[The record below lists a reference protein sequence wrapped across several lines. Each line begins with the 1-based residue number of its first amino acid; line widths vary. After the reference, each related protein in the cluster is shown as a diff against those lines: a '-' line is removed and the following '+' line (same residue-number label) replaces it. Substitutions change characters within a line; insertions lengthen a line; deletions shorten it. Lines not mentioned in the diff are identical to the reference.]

1 MTLPA
6 SRITDEI
13 LRQVEQRGVNKS
25 ICPSEVARAL
35 MPTADGAWQSL
46 MVSVRRAAV
55 ALALEGRIDILRKGQ
70 PVEPVEG
77 PAAIKGV
84 IRLRRR

>member
-6 SRITDEI
+6 SRIADEI
-13 LRQVEQRGVNKS
+13 MRQVEQRGVGKS

-35 MPTADGAWQSL
+35 MPAAEGAWQSL
-46 MVSVRRAAV
+46 MVPVRRAAV
-55 ALALEGRIDILRKGQ
+55 ALALEGRIDILRKGKPAQ
-70 PVEPVEG
+70 G
-77 PAAIKGV
+77 PDAIKGV